1 MRQTHREVQLA
12 GDAIQLRPQLP
23 LRRHRQRAAAHQLPA
38 GCQPA
43 SVLCTMQWA
52 GALRRYIEEGLLP
65 QLGRGVGAEAVHGG
79 AGVWP
84 SMRRYFI
91 TKQHWSE
98 QAVVPDLVP
107 AAPLARRR
115 NGAARLAAAAARG
128 PGPAGAAEGRY
139 RKLVRIICCAAD
151 PQGQWCGTAVIA
163 LTAQKK
169 GQPPFCRGRQTAMHG
184 ITMHFGSPAAGW

>member
-1 MRQTHREVQLA
+1 MRQTYREVQLA

-23 LRRHRQRAAAHQLPA
+23 LRRHQQRPAAHQLPA

-43 SVLCTMQWA
+43 SVLCKMQW
-52 GALRRYIEEGLLP
+52 ALRRYIEEGLLP
-65 QLGRGVGAEAVHGG
+65 QPGRGVGAESVHGG

-84 SMRRYFI
+84 SMRTHFI

-115 NGAARLAAAAARG
+115 KGAARLAAAAARG
-128 PGPAGAAEGRY
+128 PGPAGAGKGCY

-151 PQGQWCGTAVIA
+151 PQGLWCGTAVIT

-169 GQPPFCRGRQTAMHG
+169 GQPPFLQE
-184 ITMHFGSPAAGW
+184 PADHNDMA